1 MPIGMQGSYA
11 HKLDGKGRMVL
22 PARFRDD
29 LGERV
34 VATIGIG
41 SERCVSIYPTDRWGA
56 FLARLDE
63 VAAKGGKARDI
74 RRIILASAHELEV
87 DSAGRILVPNPLRT
101 YAAIGQEVSVNGNSD
116 HIEIWNMNTWNTY
129 MEAMLGEI
137 GRLTE
142 GIEGI

>member
-1 MPIGMQGSYA
+1 MGMQGSYA

-29 LGERV
+29 LGDRV

-41 SERCVSIYPTDRWGA
+41 NWRCVSVYPIEQWSA
-56 FLARLDE
+56 FLTRLDG

-87 DSAGRILVPNPLRT
+87 DGAGRILVPNPLRT

-116 HIEIWNMNTWNTY
+116 HIEIWNMGTWSEY
-129 MEAMLGEI
+129 MEAMLGDI
-137 GRLTE
+137 GELTE